1 MFKVQFTPRGL
12 KDLKTLPRN
21 IQERVVK
28 KLTFFSSQANLL
40 LFATPLV
47 HLPPTTHRF
56 RVGDYRIAFF
66 VQGKTIYVD
75 RIKHRKDVY
84 LH

>member
-1 MFKVQFTPRGL
+1 MFNVQFTPHGQ
-12 KDLKTLPRN
+12 KDLKNLPKN
-21 IQERVVK
+21 LQERIVK
-28 KLTFFSSQANLL
+28 KLSFFSSQPDPL

-47 HLPPTTHRF
+47 RLPPTTHRF

-66 VQGKTIYVD
+66 IQGKTIYID